1 MTGRTGKDCVI
12 RVPIG
17 TVVKERIKEENTD
30 SWEDFMVQYQ
40 KDQAEFAYSDDYNS
54 NQQQP
59 LLLNDSSD
67 DLPEATFASED
78 IQDDYTTNSNVTEND
93 SDNTV
98 NLDRGDDGDADASF
112 RHITKKPTKK
122 TTRHTK
128 EPEQVEGIYADLD
141 KHNAYVLVARG
152 GRPGLGNSV
161 FARSSR
167 FRPSMPTT
175 TMPGSPGDMRSLLLE
190 LKIIADVGLVGLPNA
205 GKSTLLSALTNS
217 EPKIDSYAFTT
228 LHPSI
233 GVVQY
238 SDLESLSVA
247 DLPGL
252 IEGAHANKGLGHEF
266 LKHIERTKVCY
277 ML

>member
-30 SWEDFMVQYQ
+30 SWEAFMVQYQ
-40 KDQAEFAYSDDYNS
+40 KDQAEYAYTDDYNS

-78 IQDDYTTNSNVTEND
+78 IQDDYITNSNDTEND
-93 SDNTV
+93 SDTTV
-98 NLDRGDDGDADASF
+98 NLDRDDNGADELFHHISNKSAKKTS
-112 RHITKKPTKK
+112 RHI
-122 TTRHTK
+122 K

-238 SDLESLSVA
+238 SDLESFSVA

-252 IEGAHANKGLGHEF
+252 IEGAHANRGLGHEF
-266 LKHIERTKVCY
+266 LKHIERTKVCD